1 MPEEMNRGLGSL
13 AASVPVEQ
21 MQPQSQV
28 QSVPQGYEKTVA
40 IPNSSLAML
49 NEKRV
54 ADNVVQE
61 RNTGITLG
69 KIKDEAK
76 AELVQE
82 MMANEADKQQ
92 RMADIEAAIGH
103 GYKTGLYDASALQ
116 QAAMSGAMQSQP
128 DTSYAQ
134 NYSEPVTG
142 EQSNSQSNGLGRLY

>member
-1 MPEEMNRGLGSL
+1 MPEEINRGLGSVS
-13 AASVPVEQ
+13 APAEQ
-21 MQPQSQV
+21 QQA
-28 QSVPQGYEKTVA
+28 QGTEQTVA
-40 IPNSSLAML
+40 VPNSSLAML
-49 NEKRV
+49 NEKRK

-92 RMADIEAAIGH
+92 RMVDREAAIGH

-116 QAAMSGAMQSQP
+116 QAAMQTQP
-128 DTSYAQ
+128 NESYAD
-134 NYSEPVTG
+134 PVV
-142 EQSNSQSNGLGRLY
+142 EQSGGLGRLY

>member
-1 MPEEMNRGLGSL
+1 MPEETNRGLGSVS
-13 AASVPVEQ
+13 APAEQ
-21 MQPQSQV
+21 QQV
-28 QSVPQGYEKTVA
+28 QGAEQTVA
-40 IPNSSLAML
+40 VPNSSLAML
-49 NEKRV
+49 NEKRK

-76 AELVQE
+76 AELMQE
-82 MMANEADKQQ
+82 IMANEADKQQ
-92 RMADIEAAIGH
+92 RLADREAAIGH

-134 NYSEPVTG
+134 NYSEPGV
-142 EQSNSQSNGLGRLY
+142 EQSSGLGRLY

>member
-1 MPEEMNRGLGSL
+1 MPEEINRGLGSVG
-13 AASVPVEQ
+13 APAEQ
-21 MQPQSQV
+21 QQAQGSE
-28 QSVPQGYEKTVA
+28 QSVAV
-40 IPNSSLAML
+40 PNSSLAML
-49 NEKRV
+49 NKKRE

-92 RMADIEAAIGH
+92 RMVDREAAIGH

-116 QAAMSGAMQSQP
+116 QAAMQTQP
-128 DTSYAQ
+128 NESYA
-134 NYSEPVTG
+134 EPVA
-142 EQSNSQSNGLGRLY
+142 EQSGGLGRLY

>member
-1 MPEEMNRGLGSL
+1 MPEEINKGLGSVS
-13 AASVPVEQ
+13 APIEQ
-21 MQPQSQV
+21 QQA
-28 QSVPQGYEKTVA
+28 QGGEQAVA
-40 IPNSSLAML
+40 VPNSSLAML
-49 NEKRV
+49 NEKRK

-92 RMADIEAAIGH
+92 RMADREAAIGH

-116 QAAMSGAMQSQP
+116 QVAMQSQP

-134 NYSEPVTG
+134 NYAEPVV
-142 EQSNSQSNGLGRLY
+142 EQSGGLGRLY

>member
-1 MPEEMNRGLGSL
+1 MPEEINKGLGSVG
-13 AASVPVEQ
+13 APIEQ
-21 MQPQSQV
+21 QEA
-28 QSVPQGYEKTVA
+28 QGGEQAVA
-40 IPNSSLAML
+40 VPNSSLAML
-49 NEKRV
+49 NEKRK

-92 RMADIEAAIGH
+92 RMAEKESAIGQ
-103 GYKTGLYDASALQ
+103 GYQAGLYDASSLQ

-128 DTSYAQ
+128 DESYAQ
-134 NYSEPVTG
+134 NYSEPVVD
-142 EQSNSQSNGLGRLY
+142 QSNGLGRLY

>member
-1 MPEEMNRGLGSL
+1 MPEEINRGLGSVG
-13 AASVPVEQ
+13 APAEQ
-21 MQPQSQV
+21 QQA
-28 QSVPQGYEKTVA
+28 QGSEQAVA
-40 IPNSSLAML
+40 VPNSSLAML
-49 NEKRV
+49 NKKRE

-76 AELVQE
+76 AEIMQE

-92 RMADIEAAIGH
+92 RMVDREAAIGH

-116 QAAMSGAMQSQP
+116 QAAMQSQP

-134 NYSEPVTG
+134 NYSEPVAAG

>member
-1 MPEEMNRGLGSL
+1 MPEEINRGLGSVG
-13 AASVPVEQ
+13 APVEQ
-21 MQPQSQV
+21 QQA
-28 QSVPQGYEKTVA
+28 QGGEQAVA
-40 IPNSSLAML
+40 VPNSSLAML
-49 NEKRV
+49 NEKRK

-92 RMADIEAAIGH
+92 RMAEQEAAIGH

-116 QAAMSGAMQSQP
+116 QAAISGAMQSQP
-128 DTSYAQ
+128 NTSYA
-134 NYSEPVTG
+134 EPVG
-142 EQSNSQSNGLGRLY
+142 EQSSGLGRLY

>member
-1 MPEEMNRGLGSL
+1 MPEETNRGLGSIN
-13 AASVPVEQ
+13 APIEQ
-21 MQPQSQV
+21 PQV
-28 QSVPQGYEKTVA
+28 QSEQAVA
-40 IPNSSLAML
+40 VPNSSLAML
-49 NEKRV
+49 NEKRK

-61 RNTGITLG
+61 RNTGITLS

-92 RMADIEAAIGH
+92 RMAEREAAIGH

-116 QAAMSGAMQSQP
+116 QAAMQSQMQLQP

-134 NYSEPVTG
+134 NYSEPVV
-142 EQSNSQSNGLGRLY
+142 EQSNGLGRL

>member
-13 AASVPVEQ
+13 VASVPVEQ

-92 RMADIEAAIGH
+92 RMADREAAIGH
-103 GYKTGLYDASALQ
+103 GYKTGLYDASTLQ
-116 QAAMSGAMQSQP
+116 QAAMQSQQNI
-128 DTSYAQ
+128 SQ
-134 NYSEPVTG
+134 NYSEPVVG

>member
-1 MPEEMNRGLGSL
+1 MPEEINRGLGSVG
-13 AASVPVEQ
+13 APAEQ
-21 MQPQSQV
+21 QQAQGNE
-28 QSVPQGYEKTVA
+28 QSVAV
-40 IPNSSLAML
+40 PNSSLAML
-49 NEKRV
+49 NKKRE

-92 RMADIEAAIGH
+92 RMADREAAIGH

-134 NYSEPVTG
+134 NYSEPVV
-142 EQSNSQSNGLGRLY
+142 EQSGGLGRLY

>member
-1 MPEEMNRGLGSL
+1 MPEEINRGLGSVG
-13 AASVPVEQ
+13 APAEQ
-21 MQPQSQV
+21 QQA
-28 QSVPQGYEKTVA
+28 QGNEQTVA
-40 IPNSSLAML
+40 VPNSSLAML
-49 NEKRV
+49 NKKRE

-92 RMADIEAAIGH
+92 RMADREAAIGH

-116 QAAMSGAMQSQP
+116 QAAMQTQP
-128 DTSYAQ
+128 NKSYA
-134 NYSEPVTG
+134 EPVV
-142 EQSNSQSNGLGRLY
+142 EQSGGLGRLY

>member
-1 MPEEMNRGLGSL
+1 MPEELNRGLGSVG
-13 AASVPVEQ
+13 APAEQ
-21 MQPQSQV
+21 QQT
-28 QSVPQGYEKTVA
+28 QGSEQAVA
-40 IPNSSLAML
+40 VPNSSLAML
-49 NEKRV
+49 NEKRK

-92 RMADIEAAIGH
+92 RMAEQEAAIGH

-116 QAAMSGAMQSQP
+116 QAAMQTQP
-128 DTSYAQ
+128 NESHA
-134 NYSEPVTG
+134 EPVV
-142 EQSNSQSNGLGRLY
+142 EQSGGLGRLY

>member
-1 MPEEMNRGLGSL
+1 MPEEINRGLGSVG
-13 AASVPVEQ
+13 APVEQ
-21 MQPQSQV
+21 QQA
-28 QSVPQGYEKTVA
+28 QGGEQTVA
-40 IPNSSLAML
+40 VPNSSLAML
-49 NEKRV
+49 NEKRR

-92 RMADIEAAIGH
+92 RMADREAAIGH

-134 NYSEPVTG
+134 NYSEPVV
-142 EQSNSQSNGLGRLY
+142 EQSGGLGRLY

>member
-13 AASVPVEQ
+13 VASVPVEQ
-21 MQPQSQV
+21 MQPQV

-40 IPNSSLAML
+40 VPNSSLAML

-92 RMADIEAAIGH
+92 RMADREAAIGH
-103 GYKTGLYDASALQ
+103 GYKTGLYDASTLQ
-116 QAAMSGAMQSQP
+116 QAAMSGVMQTQP
-128 DTSYAQ
+128 NESYADPMV
-134 NYSEPVTG
+134 E
-142 EQSNSQSNGLGRLY
+142 QSNGLGRLY

>member
-1 MPEEMNRGLGSL
+1 MPEETNRGLGSVS
-13 AASVPVEQ
+13 APAEQ
-21 MQPQSQV
+21 QQV
-28 QSVPQGYEKTVA
+28 QGAEQTVA
-40 IPNSSLAML
+40 VPNSSLAML
-49 NEKRV
+49 NEKRK

-76 AELVQE
+76 AELMQE
-82 MMANEADKQQ
+82 IMANEADKQQ
-92 RMADIEAAIGH
+92 RLADREAAIGH

-134 NYSEPVTG
+134 NYSEPVV
-142 EQSNSQSNGLGRLY
+142 EQSSGLGRLY

>member
-1 MPEEMNRGLGSL
+1 MPEEINRGLGSVG
-13 AASVPVEQ
+13 APAEQ
-21 MQPQSQV
+21 QQAQGSE
-28 QSVPQGYEKTVA
+28 QSVAV
-40 IPNSSLAML
+40 PNSSLAML
-49 NEKRV
+49 NKKRE

-92 RMADIEAAIGH
+92 RMADREAAIGH

-116 QAAMSGAMQSQP
+116 QAAMQSQQ
-128 DTSYAQ
+128 DTSYA
-134 NYSEPVTG
+134 EPVV
-142 EQSNSQSNGLGRLY
+142 EQSGGLGRLY

>member
-1 MPEEMNRGLGSL
+1 MNRGLGSL
-13 AASVPVEQ
+13 TSFAPVEQ
-21 MQPQSQV
+21 PQQQSQV
-28 QSVPQGYEKTVA
+28 QSSPQGYEQTVA
-40 IPNSSLAML
+40 VPNSSLAML

-92 RMADIEAAIGH
+92 RQIELGSAAEN

-116 QAAMSGAMQSQP
+116 QAAMQSQP
-128 DTSYAQ
+128 DESYAQ
-134 NYSEPVTG
+134 NYAEPVV
-142 EQSNSQSNGLGRLY
+142 EQSGGLGRLY

>member
-28 QSVPQGYEKTVA
+28 QSVPEGYEKTVA

-82 MMANEADKQQ
+82 MIANEADKQQ
-92 RMADIEAAIGH
+92 RMADREAAIGH

-116 QAAMSGAMQSQP
+116 QAAMNGAMQSQP

-134 NYSEPVTG
+134 NYSEPVAR
-142 EQSNSQSNGLGRLY
+142 EQSGGLGRLY

>member
-1 MPEEMNRGLGSL
+1 MPEEINRGLGSL

-40 IPNSSLAML
+40 VPNSSLAML

-76 AELVQE
+76 AELIQE

-92 RMADIEAAIGH
+92 RMAEQEAAIGH

-116 QAAMSGAMQSQP
+116 QAAMQSQP

-134 NYSEPVTG
+134 NYSEPVVG

>member
-1 MPEEMNRGLGSL
+1 MPEEINKGLGSVG
-13 AASVPVEQ
+13 APIEQ
-21 MQPQSQV
+21 QEA
-28 QSVPQGYEKTVA
+28 QGGEQAVA
-40 IPNSSLAML
+40 VPNSSLAML
-49 NEKRV
+49 NEKRK

-92 RMADIEAAIGH
+92 RMAEKESAIGQ
-103 GYKTGLYDASALQ
+103 GYQAGLYDASSLQ

-134 NYSEPVTG
+134 NYAEPVV
-142 EQSNSQSNGLGRLY
+142 EQSGGLGRLY